1 MNKLLVGKNTNFK
14 SDYFKDIFLDKDSD
28 YYLTKMNNLGIKVY
42 CQEKAGKIYFTN
54 KSNDSNIWPVPIFFL
69 KDTID
74 WLLVFIKD
82 AEDIHDHHTT
92 KSILENNISNQEIS
106 NRLHDYLFNKII
118 ISLKKLMI
126 IIDLLIAILMT

>member
-1 MNKLLVGKNTNFK
+1 
-14 SDYFKDIFLDKDSD
+14 
-28 YYLTKMNNLGIKVY
+28 MNNLGIKVC

-118 ISLKKLMI
+118 ISLKK
-126 IIDLLIAILMT
+126 IDDYNWFIDSNPDDVNFTDIKEHLN